1 MSSGAKFPSRS
12 FLLYWRAEAVSG
24 LGTYVTLFALQTLV
38 VLTMHGSAAQVGTST
53 ARSVTGEGGAM
64 T

>member
-38 VLTMHGSAAQVGTST
+38 VLTLHGSAAQVG
-53 ARSVTGEGGAM
+53 
-64 T
+64 